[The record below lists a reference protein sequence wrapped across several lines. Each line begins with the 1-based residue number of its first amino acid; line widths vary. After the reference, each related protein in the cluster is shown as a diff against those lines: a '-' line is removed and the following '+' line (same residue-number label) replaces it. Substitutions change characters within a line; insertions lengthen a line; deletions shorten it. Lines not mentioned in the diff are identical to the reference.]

1 MLVDGGCQSSTEMLK
16 TPSLLLFEAALDG
29 HPPST
34 GTRLL
39 YLRHKVLQ
47 VGTHMTLTCPLMYQH
62 LSNLAGLYGIRIRS
76 WWRVETYA
84 RWWRKIKGEG
94 LFPHLAPIS
103 AGTPGAYKF
112 NRIFVNTF
120 SLEGQLSLNP
130 CVEFIYLRVL
140 FPSGQSRP
148 KH

>member
-1 MLVDGGCQSSTEMLK
+1 MLVDGGCQSSTEMLR

-29 HPPST
+29 HPPSI

-76 WWRVETYA
+76 WWLVLWCRDLCPLVEKDK
-84 RWWRKIKGEG
+84 RR
-94 LFPHLAPIS
+94 
-103 AGTPGAYKF
+103 GA
-112 NRIFVNTF
+112 
-120 SLEGQLSLNP
+120 LSP
-130 CVEFIYLRVL
+130 FGSYLRRHTRSL
-140 FPSGQSRP
+140 RIQ
-148 KH
+148 